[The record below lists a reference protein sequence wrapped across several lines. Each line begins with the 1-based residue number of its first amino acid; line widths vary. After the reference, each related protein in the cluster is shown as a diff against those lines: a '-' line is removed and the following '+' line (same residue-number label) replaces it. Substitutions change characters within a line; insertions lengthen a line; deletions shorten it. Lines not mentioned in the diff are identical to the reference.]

1 MMAFFMFGSKKNT
14 NLNSN
19 SDSHSAFHF
28 DPFHDINNDNN
39 NDTIDEDKRFSIVS
53 LEKDVNEYMNY
64 RSKYYFYNKKLKKP
78 FIIRRRIYKKKEKQY
93 YNLYIKKMKYL
104 EETYRRTNNYT
115 KYHAQLEKLPSAN
128 VIDDGF
134 GFNTNFND
142 NTNQNG
148 GTNQNNGI
156 NQNNGTI
163 FG

>member
-1 MMAFFMFGSKKNT
+1 MPFFLFGSKKNA

-19 SDSHSAFHF
+19 SDADSGFHF
-28 DPFHDINNDNN
+28 DPFHDVNNTSI
-39 NDTIDEDKRFSIVS
+39 DTIDEDKRFSIVN
-53 LEKDVNEYMNY
+53 LEKDVSEYMNY

-78 FIIRRRIYKKKEKQY
+78 FIIRRRTYKKKEKQY

-134 GFNTNFND
+134 GFNSNLNE

-148 GTNQNNGI
+148 ILNQNGCD
-156 NQNNGTI
+156 I
-163 FG
+163 FS

>member
-1 MMAFFMFGSKKNT
+1 MFGSKNSANNNT
-14 NLNSN
+14 YSDSN
-19 SDSHSAFHF
+19 SGLHF
-28 DPFHDINNDNN
+28 DPFHDVNN
-39 NDTIDEDKRFSIVS
+39 NDTIDEDKRFSIVN

-64 RSKYYFYNKKLKKP
+64 RSKYYFYNNKLKKP
-78 FIIRRRIYKKKEKQY
+78 FIIRRRTYKKKEKQY

-134 GFNTNFND
+134 GFNSSSSSNLNE
-142 NTNQNG
+142 NINQNCSINQNG
-148 GTNQNNGI
+148 SN
-156 NQNNGTI
+156 I

>member
-1 MMAFFMFGSKKNT
+1 MPFFMFGSKKNANNNNNT
-14 NLNSN
+14 NNTN
-19 SDSHSAFHF
+19 SDADSAFNF
-28 DPFHDINNDNN
+28 DPFYDVNN
-39 NDTIDEDKRFSIVS
+39 NDTIDEDKRFSIVN

-64 RSKYYFYNKKLKKP
+64 RSKYYFYNNKLKKS
-78 FIIRRRIYKKKEKQY
+78 FILRRRTYIKKEKYY
-93 YNLYIKKMKYL
+93 YNLYINKMKYL

-134 GFNTNFND
+134 GFNNLNE

-148 GTNQNNGI
+148 INGS
-156 NQNNGTI
+156 NI

>member
-1 MMAFFMFGSKKNT
+1 MPFFLFGSKKSVNNDNDNT
-14 NLNSN
+14 NSV
-19 SDSHSAFHF
+19 SDSGFHF
-28 DPFHDINNDNN
+28 DPFYDVNI
-39 NDTIDEDKRFSIVS
+39 NDTIDEDKRFSIVN
-53 LEKDVNEYMNY
+53 LEKDVSEYMNY

-78 FIIRRRIYKKKEKQY
+78 FIIRRRTYKKKEKQY

-134 GFNTNFND
+134 GFNNLNE
-142 NTNQNG
+142 NINQNG
-148 GTNQNNGI
+148 I
-156 NQNNGTI
+156 NSSNI

>member
-1 MMAFFMFGSKKNT
+1 MPFFVFGSKKSANNKNNT
-14 NLNSN
+14 N
-19 SDSHSAFHF
+19 SDADSGFHF
-28 DPFHDINNDNN
+28 DPFHDVNN
-39 NDTIDEDKRFSIVS
+39 NDTIDEDKRFSIVN
-53 LEKDVNEYMNY
+53 LEKDVSEYMNY

-78 FIIRRRIYKKKEKQY
+78 FIIRRRTYKKKEKQY

-134 GFNTNFND
+134 GFNPNSSSNL
-142 NTNQNG
+142 NQNG
-148 GTNQNNGI
+148 GT
-156 NQNNGTI
+156 I

>member
-1 MMAFFMFGSKKNT
+1 MPFFLFGSKKNA

-19 SDSHSAFHF
+19 SDADSGFHF
-28 DPFHDINNDNN
+28 DPFQDVNN
-39 NDTIDEDKRFSIVS
+39 NDTIDEDKRFSIVN
-53 LEKDVNEYMNY
+53 LEKDVSEYMNY

-78 FIIRRRIYKKKEKQY
+78 FIIRRRTYKKKEKQY

-134 GFNTNFND
+134 GFNPNPNSSS
-142 NTNQNG
+142 NLNENINQNG
-148 GTNQNNGI
+148 GI
-156 NQNNGTI
+156 I

>member
-1 MMAFFMFGSKKNT
+1 MPFFLFGSKKSANNNT
-14 NLNSN
+14 NNTN
-19 SDSHSAFHF
+19 SDAVSGFQF
-28 DPFHDINNDNN
+28 DPFHDVNN
-39 NDTIDEDKRFSIVS
+39 NDTIDEDKRFSIVN

-78 FIIRRRIYKKKEKQY
+78 FIIRRRTYKKKEKQY

-134 GFNTNFND
+134 GFNNLNE

-148 GTNQNNGI
+148 GI
-156 NQNNGTI
+156 NQNCGTI

>member
-1 MMAFFMFGSKKNT
+1 MPFFMFGSKKNT

-19 SDSHSAFHF
+19 SDSHSGFHF

-39 NDTIDEDKRFSIVS
+39 INDTIDEDKRFSIVS

-134 GFNTNFND
+134 GFNTNLND
-142 NTNQNG
+142 NTNKNGGINQNG
-148 GTNQNNGI
+148 GT
-156 NQNNGTI
+156 I

>member
-1 MMAFFMFGSKKNT
+1 MPFFLFGSKKSANNNT
-14 NLNSN
+14 N
-19 SDSHSAFHF
+19 SDADSGFHF
-28 DPFHDINNDNN
+28 DPFQDVNN
-39 NDTIDEDKRFSIVS
+39 NDTIDEDKRFSIVN
-53 LEKDVNEYMNY
+53 LEKDVSEYMNY

-78 FIIRRRIYKKKEKQY
+78 FIIRRRTYKKKEKQY

-134 GFNTNFND
+134 GFNPNPNSSS
-142 NTNQNG
+142 NLNENINQNG
-148 GTNQNNGI
+148 GI
-156 NQNNGTI
+156 I